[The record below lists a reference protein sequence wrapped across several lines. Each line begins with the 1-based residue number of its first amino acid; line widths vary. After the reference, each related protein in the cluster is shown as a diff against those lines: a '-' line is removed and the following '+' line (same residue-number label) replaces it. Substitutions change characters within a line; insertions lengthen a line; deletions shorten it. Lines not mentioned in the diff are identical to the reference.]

1 MKQGKEEEEEKGSG
15 KEGLGLE
22 LEEDGSFCWRTGW
35 AVSFMEKILK
45 RWTKKKK
52 IMPIRVFPPPSLGLE
67 SKTFCVSIRLV

>member
-1 MKQGKEEEEEKGSG
+1 MGGVEQEWEHVKQGKEEEEEKGSG

-52 IMPIRVFPPPSLGLE
+52 
-67 SKTFCVSIRLV
+67 KNAH

>member
-52 IMPIRVFPPPSLGLE
+52 
-67 SKTFCVSIRLV
+67 KNAH